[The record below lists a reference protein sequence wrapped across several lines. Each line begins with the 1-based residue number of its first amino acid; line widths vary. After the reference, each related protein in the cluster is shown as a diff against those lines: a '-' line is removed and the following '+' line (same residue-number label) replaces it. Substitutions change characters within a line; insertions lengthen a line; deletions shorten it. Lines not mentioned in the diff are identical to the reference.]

1 MSHKS
6 AVAVKL
12 LSGSRYGPCHLVIHL
27 DKQMPTGQIYSTQI
41 GTKHKFES
49 TSVECT
55 VCFSLFLCD
64 ECLLNHLSPG
74 NVQEPLN
81 IHVSLQILQLV

>member
-12 LSGSRYGPCHLVIHL
+12 LSGSLYGPCHLVIHL

-49 TSVECT
+49 ASVECT
-55 VCFSLFLCD
+55 VCFSLFCVMNAF
-64 ECLLNHLSPG
+64 CITFHLEMSR
-74 NVQEPLN
+74 NL
-81 IHVSLQILQLV
+81 

>member
-12 LSGSRYGPCHLVIHL
+12 LSGSLYGPCNLVIHL
-27 DKQMPTGQIYSTQI
+27 DKRRPTEQKYSTQI
-41 GTKHKFES
+41 GIKHKFES

-55 VCFSLFLCD
+55 VCSSL
-64 ECLLNHLSPG
+64 S
-74 NVQEPLN
+74 V
-81 IHVSLQILQLV
+81 